1 MPSADW
7 LRLLRVFSRRVCST
21 SGVNIGGWLVLESWI
36 TPQLYADNG
45 VKTGLGEW
53 GFCQHVGK
61 ANCSSVLNQHWDTWV
76 TFDHLKTLASVG
88 VNWLRVPVGYW
99 IVDVQ
104 PDEPFADPVNG
115 EPIGISL
122 SLLNTLLQFLF

>member
-1 MPSADW
+1 MGDLHWKQGSLGLLPAMLLLALVICVCLSSAKLVGRPSHQ
-7 LRLLRVFSRRVCST
+7 LETRVQPQDFR
-21 SGVNIGGWLVLESWI
+21 GVNIGGWLVLESWI

-45 VKTGLGEW
+45 VKAGLGEW

-88 VNWLRVPVGYW
+88 VNWLRVP
-99 IVDVQ
+99 
-104 PDEPFADPVNG
+104 
-115 EPIGISL
+115 
-122 SLLNTLLQFLF
+122 